1 MLMSKSKKKQ
11 LPKVILMNQINV
23 KITTVMFYS
32 IR

>member
-23 KITTVMFYS
+23 KITTVIFYS